1 MNSTTRSWPC
11 MQALLEVLHCAAVAA
26 GDPELEVGE
35 AEAEGADVETA
46 GLVRPAS
53 WVEVHVAHW
62 PLPGQMI
69 QTSTIT

>member
-1 MNSTTRSWPC
+1 

-62 PLPGQMI
+62 PLPGQII